1 MRLRGITDN
10 QRACNVKQSKRQT
23 RKKKRKKKKGNCNS
37 VNIVMPREWEE
48 EKKKNQ
54 WVAKQLTLNPWNQ
67 KKHTQQV
74 STVGG
79 K

>member
-23 RKKKRKKKKGNCNS
+23 RRKKKGNCNS